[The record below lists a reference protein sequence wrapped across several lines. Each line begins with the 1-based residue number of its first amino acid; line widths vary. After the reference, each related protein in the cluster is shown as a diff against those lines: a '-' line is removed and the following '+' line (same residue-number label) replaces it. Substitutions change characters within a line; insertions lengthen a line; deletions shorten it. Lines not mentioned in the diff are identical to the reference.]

1 MSRKFALAAALVS
14 CVMTAAWS
22 QSPPAPTNPAASAPA
37 KPAANKPAANKL
49 AARKPAAKIRPAAR
63 PQVPAESGPCRIGVI
78 PALGDLFSVQK
89 FGITVFETEESQIPI
104 EDWGL
109 DDLVLARVRAATG
122 ADPAVRRIAYSK
134 GAFEPYY
141 NPKSRFLPDPNEG
154 LPAIVRSLTANAGCE
169 RYLVVT
175 TFKGELP
182 GTRLVLNG
190 IGTYNQGLGSLI
202 RHSHLFA
209 NIMVSVIDGK
219 TYEKIERPF
228 ANFGARFADSL
239 RMTEDPLTKLDNS
252 FFPEVPADAAKSVT
266 LRERTRELVAARL
279 DQTLPAYLKEE

>member
-1 MSRKFALAAALVS
+1 MSLKFALAAVLVW
-14 CVMTAAWS
+14 CFATAGWGQA
-22 QSPPAPTNPAASAPA
+22 PPTSANPAASAPA
-37 KPAANKPAANKL
+37 NPATNKPVTSKPVAKKPAGKKS
-49 AARKPAAKIRPAAR
+49 AAK
-63 PQVPAESGPCRIGVI
+63 PQVSAESGPCRLGVI
-78 PALGDLFSVQK
+78 PVIGEHFSVQK
-89 FGITVFETEESQIPI
+89 FGVTIFETEENEVSI

-122 ADPAVRRIAYSK
+122 ADPAVRRIAYPK

-154 LPAIVRSLTANAGCE
+154 LPTIVRNMTPNASCE

-182 GTRLVLNG
+182 GTRLLLNG
-190 IGTYNQGLGSLI
+190 IGTYNQGLGNLI

-209 NIMVSVIDGK
+209 NIMITIIDGR
-219 TYEKIERPF
+219 TYEKIDRPF
-228 ANFGARFADSL
+228 ANFGDRLANSL
-239 RMTEDPLTKLDNS
+239 RVTEDPLKKLDNS
-252 FFPEVPADAAKSVT
+252 FFPDPPAAAAKSAT
-266 LRERTRELVAARL
+266 LRDRTRELVAATL